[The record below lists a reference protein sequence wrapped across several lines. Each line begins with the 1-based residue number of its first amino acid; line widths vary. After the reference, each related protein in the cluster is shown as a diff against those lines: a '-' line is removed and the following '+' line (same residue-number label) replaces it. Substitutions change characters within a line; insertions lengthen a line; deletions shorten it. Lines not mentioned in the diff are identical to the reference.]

1 MKFKT
6 NLGVLLLSVFLAL
19 VGGLAVSGLLTTS
32 KTLSSTGSVKAI
44 NVEVYWDDQ
53 CTQVVESVDWGT
65 PEPGDSLIK
74 TIYVK
79 NTGNSQ
85 MILNMSCSEWD
96 PAGVD
101 SYLDLSWNRDGAI
114 IDVDEVVQAILTF
127 SVSESISGV
136 TDFSFNII
144 IEGTG

>member
-1 MKFKT
+1 MKFKP

-19 VGGLAVSGLLTTS
+19 VSGLAVSGLLTTS

-53 CTQVVESVDWGT
+53 CTQVVESIDWGT
-65 PEPGDSLIK
+65 PEPGDILSK
-74 TIYVK
+74 MIYVK

-85 MILNMSCSEWD
+85 MILNMSCSGWD
-96 PAGVD
+96 PVGVD
-101 SYLDLSWNRDGAI
+101 SYLALSWNRDGAI

>member
-1 MKFKT
+1 MKLKP

-19 VGGLAVSGLLTTS
+19 VSGLAVSGLLTTS

-53 CTQVVESVDWGT
+53 CTLVVESIDWGT
-65 PEPGDSLIK
+65 PELGDILSK
-74 TIYVK
+74 MIYVK

-85 MILNMSCSEWD
+85 MILNMSCSGWD
-96 PAGVD
+96 PVGVD
-101 SYLDLSWNRDGAI
+101 SYLALSWNRDGAI